1 MADKPK
7 ITRIEVH
14 QFDYELRDAGRDLGF
29 ALGSFYEPGSVAKPK
44 AVGIKIH
51 TDAGVTGEYVSIAP
65 ATFDQICIFADYL
78 IGQNAL
84 ERERIYND
92 VKVTLRK
99 NDKMGLGPVDCALWD
114 LAGKYYGAPIYEL
127 LGGYRK
133 KLPAYASTYHADRSG
148 GLDCPEAFADFAQQ
162 CLEMGYP
169 AFKIHSWA
177 AGPIEQEVATVHAVG
192 KRVGEKMDLMID
204 PCCAYN
210 TFADAIRVGRAC
222 DEEAYFWYEDPL
234 KDGGVSQ
241 FAHRKLRQLIKT
253 PLLQGEHVH
262 MVEAHVD
269 LSLADATDFV
279 RADADYDGGI
289 TGVMK
294 IAHAAE
300 GLGMDLELHFVGPAH
315 RHCMAAMRNSNYYEM
330 GLVHPKMR
338 SFAPPVYKD
347 GYSDELDSI
356 DENGCV
362 DVPQGHGLGVEYD
375 WDFIVKRSVCKVEYK

>member
-1 MADKPK
+1 
-7 ITRIEVH
+7 
-14 QFDYELRDAGRDLGF
+14 
-29 ALGSFYEPGSVAKPK
+29 
-44 AVGIKIH
+44 
-51 TDAGVTGEYVSIAP
+51 
-65 ATFDQICIFADYL
+65 
-78 IGQNAL
+78 
-84 ERERIYND
+84 
-92 VKVTLRK
+92 
-99 NDKMGLGPVDCALWD
+99 
-114 LAGKYYGAPIYEL
+114 
-127 LGGYRK
+127 
-133 KLPAYASTYHADRSG
+133 
-148 GLDCPEAFADFAQQ
+148 
-162 CLEMGYP
+162 
-169 AFKIHSWA
+169 
-177 AGPIEQEVATVHAVG
+177 
-192 KRVGEKMDLMID
+192 
-204 PCCAYN
+204 
-210 TFADAIRVGRAC
+210 
-222 DEEAYFWYEDPL
+222 
-234 KDGGVSQ
+234 
-241 FAHRKLRQLIKT
+241 
-253 PLLQGEHVH
+253 